1 MKHQPGGKKTVG
13 LVVSKKKNAKE
24 LALLLIFT
32 QIQSNQSL
40 KNETKNKR
48 SLVLWPLPC
57 PKHKEQRAP
66 AGGRVP
72 LAYFSRVVLASSES
86 SQSSAAVCLSE
97 RHGATPAI
105 KIPRG
110 EVKRRSGSVVDDF

>member
-1 MKHQPGGKKTVG
+1 MLHYRFGCQQ
-13 LVVSKKKNAKE
+13 KE
-24 LALLLIFT
+24 KLALLSIFT

-40 KNETKNKR
+40 KNETKNKT
-48 SLVLWPLPC
+48 SLVLWPLCC
-57 PKHKEQRAP
+57 PKHKERRAA
-66 AGGRVP
+66 AGGRVAF
-72 LAYFSRVVLASSES
+72 AYLSHVVLASCES

-110 EVKRRSGSVVDDF
+110 EVKRQSGSVVDDF